1 MSWIVR
7 HVVWAFQTGNSALSS
22 GLCEVFHFLNV
33 LQSIHLQRDMDEVKH
48 MFDNLESGMK
58 KVFEGLKK
66 IRHLRPEVENLQR
79 KLQCKWEF
87 IRKKYLEYIKTTEP
101 VCLLRVEA
109 SATPFVEDLKEL
121 LQFTCFDNKVLAVGR
136 DAVLAVASTVK
147 HRLSDFSSFLKVKAL
162 RNFTLGS
169 YPLVTLSFTSNTS
182 LLLNGYECIQC
193 PLHYPCA
200 AYLVFGLSIYF
211 FYYLSNLLI
220 VCKTIPLHSVTFCW
234 GTV

>member
-1 MSWIVR
+1 
-7 HVVWAFQTGNSALSS
+7 
-22 GLCEVFHFLNV
+22 
-33 LQSIHLQRDMDEVKH
+33 MDEVKH
-48 MFDNLESGMK
+48 TFDNLESGIK

-87 IRKKYLEYIKTTEP
+87 MRKKYLEYIKTTEP
-101 VCLLRVEA
+101 DCLLRVEA

-169 YPLVTLSFTSNTS
+169 YPLVMLSFISNIS
-182 LLLNGYECIQC
+182 SLLNGYECGQC
-193 PLHYPCA
+193 PLHCLCA
-200 AYLVFGLSIYF
+200 AYLVFGLPIYV
-211 FYYLSNLLI
+211 LLLLFKLTDG
-220 VCKTIPLHSVTFCW
+220 KTTSEHDCTCLK
-234 GTV
+234 

>member
-7 HVVWAFQTGNSALSS
+7 LVIVWVFQTGSSTVSS
-22 GLCEVFHFLNV
+22 GLCEVFHFVNV
-33 LQSIHLQRDMDEVKH
+33 LQTINLQRDMDEVKH
-48 MFDNLESGMK
+48 VFDHLESGIK

-66 IRHLRPEVENLQR
+66 MRHLRPEVENLQR

-87 IRKKYLEYIKTTEP
+87 MRKKYLEYIKTTDSD
-101 VCLLRVEA
+101 CLLRVEA

-121 LQFTCFDNKVLAVGR
+121 LQFTCFDDKVLAVGR

-169 YPLVTLSFTSNTS
+169 YPLVTLSFTINTC
-182 LLLNGYECIQC
+182 LLLNGCD
-193 PLHYPCA
+193 
-200 AYLVFGLSIYF
+200 
-211 FYYLSNLLI
+211 
-220 VCKTIPLHSVTFCW
+220 SVLFIIH
-234 GTV
+234 VQLM